1 MHTSSS
7 VLDRRLLRPRHGV
20 SIGLTGALC
29 ALLIGLAAPAGA
41 SAAGVTRSTS
51 PSVSVSSLP
60 PVEVEQLLAEVPL
73 KDLSATQLGEVLS
86 QLPGLS
92 VLPTST
98 SKQALIETIEHLTGE
113 GATLGQLAGSQ
124 ELISGLKGHLEGLLS
139 IQQLLSLLN
148 GQSLSTVLNDALGSL
163 SSNQILSGL
172 LGTSSTPTALIGE
185 ALAGTSPT
193 KLESLLGSTLT
204 GEPFSKTTVGELA
217 GGLGMTAEQVASDV
231 GTTGAELPSTATAL
245 TAPLTD
251 GKTLGVLKAL
261 EGLHLGLFEG
271 EVGSGSSGSGSGGSG
286 SGSGGSGSTGSP
298 GSPGSGTGGSGGV
311 GGSSSGT
318 PTGTTVVLDGL
329 VPSSPSVSGPSTKPA
344 SAKIKLLS
352 KKVRGDV
359 VTLVLSVPV
368 AGRLALTGHD
378 VRSVAE
384 QADGAERV
392 TLRTVL
398 RKADAASLRRHR
410 HHLEVGLAV
419 TFTETGG
426 QRSSI
431 TTGVAFG

>member
-1 MHTSSS
+1 MHTSSA
-7 VLDRRLLRPRHGV
+7 LNRGRLRPRHGV
-20 SIGLTGALC
+20 AVGLAGALC
-29 ALLIGLAAPAGA
+29 ALVVGLAAPAGA
-41 SAAGVTRSTS
+41 SAAGATRYTS
-51 PSVSVSSLP
+51 SSVSSLP
-60 PVEVEQLLAEVPL
+60 SVEVEQLLAEVPL
-73 KDLSATQLGEVLS
+73 NDLSATQLGEVLS

-92 VLPTST
+92 DLPTST
-98 SKQALIETIEHLTGE
+98 SKQALIETVEHLSGE
-113 GATLGQLAGSQ
+113 GDTLGQLAGSS

-139 IQQLLSLLN
+139 ISQLLSLLK
-148 GQSLSTVLNDALGSL
+148 GQSLTTVLNNALGSL

-172 LGTSSTPTALIGE
+172 LGASSTPTQVIEGALT
-185 ALAGTSPT
+185 ATSPT

-217 GGLGMTAEQVASDV
+217 SELGMTVEQVASDV
-231 GTTGAELPSTATAL
+231 GTTSSELPSTATAL

-271 EVGSGSSGSGSGGSG
+271 EGGSGSSGSGSGGSG
-286 SGSGGSGSTGSP
+286 SGTGS
-298 GSPGSGTGGSGGV
+298 SGSGTGGSGGA

-318 PTGTTVVLDGL
+318 PAGTTVVLDSP
-329 VPSSPSVSGPSTKPA
+329 VPSSTAVTSTSTKPA

-359 VTLVLSVPV
+359 VTLVLSVPA
-368 AGRLALTGHD
+368 AGRLTLTGHD

-384 QADGAERV
+384 QTDGAERV

-398 RKADAASLRRHR
+398 RKADAASLRRRRHR
-410 HHLEVGLAV
+410 LEVKLAV
-419 TFTETGG
+419 AFKGTGG

>member
-1 MHTSSS
+1 MHTSSA
-7 VLDRRLLRPRHGV
+7 LNRRRLRPRHGAAV
-20 SIGLTGALC
+20 GLAGALC
-29 ALLIGLAAPAGA
+29 ALVVGLAVPAGA
-41 SAAGVTRSTS
+41 GAAGANRYTS
-51 PSVSVSSLP
+51 SSVSPLP
-60 PVEVEQLLAEVPL
+60 SVEVEQLLAEVPL
-73 KDLSATQLGEVLS
+73 NDLSATQLGEVLS

-92 VLPTST
+92 ILPTST
-98 SKQALIETIEHLTGE
+98 SKQALTETIEHLAGE
-113 GATLGQLAGSQ
+113 GATLGQLAGSS
-124 ELISGLKGHLEGLLS
+124 ELISGLEGHLKGLLS
-139 IQQLLSLLN
+139 ISQLLSLLK
-148 GQSLSTVLNDALGSL
+148 GQSLTTVLNDALGSL

-172 LGTSSTPTALIGE
+172 LGASSTPTQVIEGALT
-185 ALAGTSPT
+185 ATNPT

-217 GGLGMTAEQVASDV
+217 SELGMTVEQVASDV
-231 GTTGAELPSTATAL
+231 GTTSSELPSTATAL
-245 TAPLTD
+245 IAPLTD

-271 EVGSGSSGSGSGGSG
+271 EGGSGSSGSGSGGSG
-286 SGSGGSGSTGSP
+286 GSGSGTGS
-298 GSPGSGTGGSGGV
+298 SGSGTGGSGGA

-318 PTGTTVVLDGL
+318 PAGTTVVLDSPI
-329 VPSSPSVSGPSTKPA
+329 PSSTAVTSSSSKPA

-359 VTLVLSVPV
+359 VTLVLSVPA
-368 AGRLALTGHD
+368 AGRLTLTGHD

-384 QADGAERV
+384 QTDGAERV

-410 HHLEVGLAV
+410 HHLEVKLAV
-419 TFTETGG
+419 AFKGTGG